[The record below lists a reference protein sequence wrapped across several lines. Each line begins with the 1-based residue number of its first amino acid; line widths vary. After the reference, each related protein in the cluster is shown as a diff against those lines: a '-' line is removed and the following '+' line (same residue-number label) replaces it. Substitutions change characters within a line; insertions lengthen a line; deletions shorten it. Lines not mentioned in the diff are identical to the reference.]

1 MTANKLDAVRIL
13 LDQLGI
19 SPEDLL
25 DGTTR
30 SSPAQMPT
38 ISEYV
43 DRVAGAVSPG
53 AYRVY
58 GTYWRK
64 VSRVW
69 GQRRLDE
76 PTSTEVRE
84 LAERVKT
91 SAVVRRNSRSG
102 RSAAEHLIGA
112 LRCLYRHAEA
122 DGLIA
127 PHRNPATAAAKPR
140 RLASTRRALPDAGLV
155 EIRQVAGSTGNDP
168 ELDLLLLRLHTETA
182 CRRGGAL
189 ALRLLDLD
197 VEQCLVRLRE
207 KGETV
212 RWQPVSPTLMRL
224 LVEHNAE
231 RGGAPEEPLLR
242 YWSGQPIT
250 ARRYDHLWQR
260 LGRHLAW
267 VRAQQVSTHWLRHT
281 TLTWVERN
289 FGYAVARAYAGHS
302 GGRSG
307 DVTSTYVRADITEVA
322 AALSALSGE
331 QHPLAPTPLQ
341 DPRRSLVAPGIG
353 PGPRTAPPEVL
364 ELTTAI
370 SVLRNAAASSTD
382 VPAEQPVTVRHQDG
396 VTGGESPAVPAA
408 VSAARDSV
416 R

>member
-1 MTANKLDAVRIL
+1 VTANRLDTVRAL
-13 LDQLGI
+13 LDELGI
-19 SPEDLL
+19 SPHDLV
-25 DGTTR
+25 GAVASTR
-30 SSPAQMPT
+30 PPRMPT
-38 ISEYV
+38 IDEYV

-53 AYRVY
+53 AHRVY

-64 VSRVW
+64 ISEVW

-76 PTSTEVRE
+76 PTPTEVRE
-84 LAERVKT
+84 LAEQVKAA
-91 SAVVRRNSRSG
+91 AVIRRNSRGG

-127 PHRNPATAAAKPR
+127 PARNPATAAAKPH
-140 RLASTRRALPDAGLV
+140 RLASTRRALPSAGLI
-155 EIRQVAGSTGNDP
+155 EINHVAASTGNDP
-168 ELDLLLLRLHTETA
+168 NLDSLLLRLHTETA

-197 VEQCLVRLRE
+197 AEQCLIRLRE
-207 KGETV
+207 KGETM
-212 RWQPVSPTLMRL
+212 RWQPVSPTLMLR
-224 LVEHNAE
+224 LVEHSAE
-231 RGGAPEEPLLR
+231 RGGEPEEPLLR

-267 VRAQQVSTHWLRHT
+267 VRTQQVSTHWLRHT

-289 FGYAVARAYAGHS
+289 FGYAIARAYAGHS

-322 AALSALSGE
+322 AALAALSGE

-341 DPRRSLVAPGIG
+341 DRRRSLVIPGNG
-353 PGPRTAPPEVL
+353 REAQLPTAVRTPTIHG
-364 ELTTAI
+364 LTPAI
-370 SVLRNAAASSTD
+370 SVARDAAASLTD
-382 VPAEQPVTVRHQDG
+382 VPAEQPVT
-396 VTGGESPAVPAA
+396 
-408 VSAARDSV
+408 ARG